1 MLKKLLLG
9 SFCILATVV
18 VLNSQAVA
26 CTCGTRPTVLDAFE
40 NSNLVVVLKL
50 VSVDKIREKEREY
63 DVGYIRSV
71 SMVVEKVYKGDV
83 KVGAELKLA
92 QGGGADCI
100 WTYDEKWVGTKFLF
114 YLGKPSVEGAFGEGM
129 NSGTRFP
136 REGGPLTQPMY
147 HAIGCGRS
155 TGLKGATDD
164 LSYLDNLPKVRDKT
178 RLSGTLDTWY
188 NYDFKAG
195 DISIKLV
202 GKNKTFT
209 TKTDKNGFFE
219 IYDLPPGDYIAEVA
233 IPFGWKINGYMLE
246 RTSTGF
252 EEWDPAAAP
261 RSANRIPV
269 RIAPGRHAALDL
281 NFDIDTAIKGKVLS
295 PAGNPMKGVC
305 VMAVSIELK
314 EGDHRGASD
323 CTNDRGEFLLDE
335 MGPGKYRILANYD
348 GKMDGD
354 EPFGVIFHP
363 GVPDRSKASIVSVEA
378 GRHVVGQT
386 IRIPETVE
394 LVSFNGRFLF
404 SDGKPVA
411 DEWIKFT
418 PDDDKRFDSM
428 SIKTDI
434 EGRFEFR
441 VPKGAKGKIFGE
453 MYTYEGEFADC
464 RILEE
469 MIKSTGR
476 RFTTMR
482 SNVASIDPN
491 SPSHS
496 IEISFPFPYCAKAK
510 TDQ

>member
-9 SFCILATVV
+9 SFFILVAFAA
-18 VLNSQAVA
+18 LNSQAVA

-40 NSNLVVVLKL
+40 NSKLVVVLKL

-100 WTYDEKWVGTKFLF
+100 WTYDEKWIGSSYLF
-114 YLGKPSVEGAFGEGM
+114 YLGSPSANGAWGEGM
-129 NSGTRFP
+129 NSATVFP
-136 REGGPLTQPMY
+136 REGGPLSQPMY

-164 LSYLDNLPKVRDKT
+164 LAYLDNLPKVKDKT

-195 DISIKLV
+195 NISIKLV
-202 GKNKTFT
+202 AKDKNFT

-261 RSANRIPV
+261 KSANRIPV

-281 NFDIDTAIKGKVLS
+281 NFDLDTAIKGRVLS
-295 PAGNPMKGVC
+295 PAGKPMKGVC
-305 VMAVSIELK
+305 VKAVSTTLK
-314 EGDHRGASD
+314 EGDYRGASN
-323 CTNDRGEFLLDE
+323 CTDKNGEFAITE
-335 MGPGKYRILANYD
+335 MGPGQYRLVANDD
-348 GKMDGD
+348 GKLDQD

-363 GVPDRSKASIVSVEA
+363 GSMRLA
-378 GRHVVGQT
+378 R
-386 IRIPETVE
+386 
-394 LVSFNGRFLF
+394 LVS
-404 SDGKPVA
+404 
-411 DEWIKFT
+411 
-418 PDDDKRFDSM
+418 
-428 SIKTDI
+428 
-434 EGRFEFR
+434 
-441 VPKGAKGKIFGE
+441 
-453 MYTYEGEFADC
+453 
-464 RILEE
+464 
-469 MIKSTGR
+469 
-476 RFTTMR
+476 
-482 SNVASIDPN
+482 
-491 SPSHS
+491 
-496 IEISFPFPYCAKAK
+496 
-510 TDQ
+510 